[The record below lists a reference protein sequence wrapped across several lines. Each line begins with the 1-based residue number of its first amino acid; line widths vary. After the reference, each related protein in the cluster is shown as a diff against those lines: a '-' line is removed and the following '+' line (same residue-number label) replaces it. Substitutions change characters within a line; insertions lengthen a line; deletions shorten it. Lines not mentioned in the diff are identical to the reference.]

1 MQQRIIEQ
9 LASVG
14 LAQSAATAAALA
26 EFLGLL
32 SKWNRVH
39 NLTAM
44 TDPEEMI
51 RRHLVESLALG
62 SLLRGARVADVGS
75 GAGLPGIPLA
85 ITEPQRRFTLI
96 ESRGKRAAFLRH
108 VRGALGLEN
117 VVVEQTRVESLPGIP
132 PFDTVLARAVAPLPA
147 LVKLTGHLLVGDTVL
162 LALTGERLA
171 GDTAT
176 FPGGY
181 TARRVAGPMAGLFA
195 GALFIVD
202 RQED

>member
-44 TDPEEMI
+44 TDPGEMI

-62 SLLRGARVADVGS
+62 SLLKGVRVADVGS

-117 VVVEQTRVESLPGIP
+117 VVVEQARVESLPGVP

-147 LVKLTGHLLVGDTVL
+147 LLRVTGHLLAGDTVL
-162 LALTGERLA
+162 LALTGESFP

-181 TARRVAGPMAGLFA
+181 TARRVAGPIASLFV
-195 GALFIVD
+195 GELLIVD
-202 RQED
+202 KQEE

>member
-44 TDPEEMI
+44 TDPEEMV

-62 SLLRGARVADVGS
+62 SLLKGARVADVGS

-117 VVVEQTRVESLPGIP
+117 VAVEQTRVENLPGIP

-147 LVKLTGHLLVGDTVL
+147 LLEFTGHLLTGNTVL
-162 LALTGERLA
+162 LALTGESFA

-181 TARRVAGPMAGLFA
+181 TARRVAGPIASLFA

-202 RQED
+202 KQED